1 MDWQLAIDRN
11 RTALLTIIVALMKS
25 LGLVEGGGLTTLP
38 HVLYRKALG
47 ILRPAESAVR
57 RLIMIAA
64 HEMALRGV
72 KLRARRREGLA
83 EFLYS
88 HRPNPNSEPA
98 IPAFNLIDPLKTF
111 GREAPNTDG
120 FDRFAFAGHSATPDR
135 TPVPAAALGLRLLAL
150 KKALDDLPKQATRLA
165 RWYHQ
170 RDLAHAQRKPHRHSP
185 MRPGSAP
192 GSAKAK
198 RSEVGAV
205 LTECHLLA
213 IYARDRRDSS

>member
-1 MDWQLAIDRN
+1 MDWPLAIHRN
-11 RTALLTIIVALMKS
+11 RTALLTIIMALMKS

-38 HVLYRKALG
+38 LVLYRKALG

-64 HEMALRGV
+64 YVMALRGV
-72 KLRARRREGLA
+72 KLRVRRREGLA

-88 HRPNPNSEPA
+88 HRPNPHSEPA

-111 GREAPNTDG
+111 GREAPDRDE
-120 FDRFAFAGHSATPDR
+120 FDRFGFAEHSAAPDR

-150 KKALDDLPKQATRLA
+150 KKALDDLPKQAKRLA

-170 RDLAHAQRKPHRHSP
+170 RDLAHARRTPHRYSP
-185 MRPGSAP
+185 MRPGPAP
-192 GSAKAK
+192 GSLTAK
-198 RSEVGAV
+198 RSEVAEV

-213 IYARDRRDSS
+213 IYACDRRDSL